1 MVKLGEVARVVAGG
15 TPKTSV
21 LEYWDGDIPWVTP
34 KDLAL
39 SESLWINAGER
50 FITDYGLAKS
60 AAALLP
66 RGTVLWSSRAPIG
79 LVAIANNQ
87 IATNQGFKSFVPG
100 EELDSEYLAYF
111 LIHQRPILEMMGVG
125 ATFKEVSAKRAAEI
139 MVPLPPLGEQKR
151 IAEILGKTTG
161 AISSVQK
168 QIEQAKKLR
177 SSIVGMASKMAVEL
191 RAISEYFDINPRQ
204 PRNIP
209 DNAPTSFVPMANLD
223 ETFGISPIASR
234 FSEHKKGYTYFENGD
249 ILLAKITPCFEN
261 GKSAIAKLSTQI
273 GHGSTE
279 FHVLRHKNHMHQ
291 DACLSP
297 LLAAAILKQPSFL
310 KPAEN
315 FMRGSAGQKRI
326 PVSYIASLKVPVLK
340 SVDLEKID
348 QSLEIVEALLNLY
361 HRKLSLLQELQKSL
375 ATRAFAGL
383 L

>member
-100 EELDSEYLAYF
+100 GELDSEYLAYF

-151 IAEILGKTTG
+151 IAEILGGVSKAIQKTKVQLLLMDSLGENKYLSLSKDADTFKSLKDLGVKKITG
-161 AISSVQK
+161 K
-168 QIEQAKKLR
+168 
-177 SSIVGMASKMAVEL
+177 SIVAK
-191 RAISEYFDINPRQ
+191 
-204 PRNIP
+204 P
-209 DNAPTSFVPMANLD
+209 DNEHDVNQIIKVSAVSSGRFIASEAKPLPADYEPNNLHEIHQGDLLFARASGSANLLGACCIVD
-223 ETFGISPIASR
+223 KEIQHLYLPD
-234 FSEHKKGYTYFENGD
+234 KVW
-249 ILLAKITPCFEN
+249 
-261 GKSAIAKLSTQI
+261 KL
-273 GHGSTE
+273 E
-279 FHVLRHKNHMHQ
+279 V
-291 DACLSP
+291 
-297 LLAAAILKQPSFL
+297 
-310 KPAEN
+310 
-315 FMRGSAGQKRI
+315 
-326 PVSYIASLKVPVLK
+326 
-340 SVDLEKID
+340 
-348 QSLEIVEALLNLY
+348 
-361 HRKLSLLQELQKSL
+361 
-375 ATRAFAGL
+375 
-383 L
+383 